1 MNLSNQTLAKELA
14 PKIRVNGVSP
24 GSILWPMD
32 SAKISENEKNLMLQR
47 IALHRQGSPQDI
59 ADTVLFLANSNYITG
74 QIINIDGGRTLNQ

>member
-1 MNLSNQTLAKELA
+1 
-14 PKIRVNGVSP
+14 
-24 GSILWPMD
+24 
-32 SAKISENEKNLMLQR
+32 MLER

>member
-1 MNLSNQTLAKELA
+1 MLTQTLAKELA

-24 GSILWPMD
+24 GSILWPQD
-32 SAKISENEKNLMLQR
+32 SAEITEDDKNLMLER